1 MGDYSGAQALV
12 TEDMLRLGI
21 VGTPRDVIRQLEEL
35 GKAGIDEVGLGGP
48 LGPDPGAAIDLL
60 GQEVI
65 PYFRCARDSC
75 GENLT
80 AVRAACTP
88 PKSGMLA
95 RREQCPIT
103 FSSVRARP

>member
-1 MGDYSGAQALV
+1 MRHMVSYFGPYLEEEALATVGLSRADFAAIKARIDVGDYSGAQALV

-65 PYFRCARDSC
+65 PYFRC
-75 GENLT
+75 
-80 AVRAACTP
+80 
-88 PKSGMLA
+88 
-95 RREQCPIT
+95 RR
-103 FSSVRARP
+103 